1 MTTRAIS
8 ALVFMLAVASGMA
21 AQCAEIV
28 GRIVKVAD
36 GDTLTILTPATG
48 TTGVPPV
55 AQHKIRLHGI
65 DAPEPQGD
73 AASCRVVWT
82 HREICGARLRGGLHF
97 CRDCA
102 LVCEDIRR
110 ASTPALHP
118 RSFAPPEY
126 EQVMRLVHS
135 NGQDARCPS
144 RRGE

>member
-36 GDTLTILTPATG
+36 GDTLTILSSATGTG

-65 DAPEPQGD
+65 DAPEFQGD
-73 AASCRVVWT
+73 AASRRVVWT
-82 HREICGARLRGGLHF
+82 HRGRCVSLCIEPQGKSVDPGADF
-97 CRDCA
+97 
-102 LVCEDIRR
+102 I
-110 ASTPALHP
+110 
-118 RSFAPPEY
+118 FAAISPCFAK
-126 EQVMRLVHS
+126 VS
-135 NGQDARCPS
+135 AARHGPK
-144 RRGE
+144 

>member
-8 ALVFMLAVASGMA
+8 ALVFMLAVASGMV

-36 GDTLTILTPATG
+36 GDTLTILSPATGTG

-73 AASCRVVWT
+73 AASRRV
-82 HREICGARLRGGLHF
+82 A
-97 CRDCA
+97 
-102 LVCEDIRR
+102 
-110 ASTPALHP
+110 
-118 RSFAPPEY
+118 
-126 EQVMRLVHS
+126 
-135 NGQDARCPS
+135 
-144 RRGE
+144 